1 MSAKQIIEV
10 EGQSRAL
17 WISTI
22 AFTVCFA
29 VWTIFSII
37 GIQIKKDL
45 GLNDTE
51 FGLLV
56 GTPILT
62 GSLTRFFLGIWTD
75 QYGGRLVYTVV
86 MMSAA
91 VATWLLTYATTYELM
106 LIAALGL
113 GVAGGSFAVGVA
125 YVSRWYPTEKQGT
138 ALGIFGVG
146 NVGAAVT
153 HFTAPFVMVAL
164 GWQTVAQIWAIAL
177 AAMAVVFWFVAQDDP
192 TIVAR
197 RKEGTSLPP
206 LAKRLAPLARLQVW
220 RFSLYYFFTFGAFVA
235 LSLWL
240 PRYYVGVYKLPI
252 ETAGVVVTG
261 FSLAGSLFRMFGGWL
276 SDKYGARFV
285 MYVSLTAAVVL
296 TFIISYPETDYVVH
310 GIKGDI
316 RFTFGIGFM
325 AFVLLTSALGFSMA
339 IGSAA
344 VYKHIPVY
352 YPDNV
357 GSVGGLVGMIGAL
370 GGFVLPIGFGV
381 MNDLLNV
388 WTSCFMLLFA
398 LVSIALVW
406 MHFAIRF
413 MERRKIPELRGP
425 KFLPELEQ
433 AVEADARTRKNI
445 DRASQ
450 AVTARAGQPLR
461 NKR

>member
-1 MSAKQIIEV
+1 MV
-10 EGQSRAL
+10 
-17 WISTI
+17 
-22 AFTVCFA
+22 
-29 VWTIFSII
+29 
-37 GIQIKKDL
+37 
-45 GLNDTE
+45 
-51 FGLLV
+51 
-56 GTPILT
+56 
-62 GSLTRFFLGIWTD
+62 
-75 QYGGRLVYTVV
+75 
-86 MMSAA
+86 SAA

-153 HFTAPFVMVAL
+153 HFTAPFVRVAF

-285 MYVSLTAAVVL
+285 MYVSLSAAVVL
-296 TFIISYPETDYVVH
+296 TFIISYPETDYIVH

-316 RFTFGIGFM
+316 RFTFGMGFP
-325 AFVLLTSALGFSMA
+325 AFVLLTSALGFSMS

-433 AVEADARTRKNI
+433 AVEADARTTTNI
-445 DRASQ
+445 DRAAQ
-450 AVTARAGQPLR
+450 AVATRTR
-461 NKR
+461 